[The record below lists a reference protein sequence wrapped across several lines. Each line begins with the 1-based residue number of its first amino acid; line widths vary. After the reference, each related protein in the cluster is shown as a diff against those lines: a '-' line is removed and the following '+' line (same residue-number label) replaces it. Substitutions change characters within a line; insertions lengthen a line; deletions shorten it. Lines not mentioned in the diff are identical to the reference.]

1 MELSIK
7 PKETN
12 IGITSL
18 RDGLKQFI
26 EDTGMTKA
34 KVAQLLGLANS
45 RVVTSI
51 IDGKQD
57 ITLNVAYGISRLL
70 NLSDEGF
77 LQSSLIGIKEESQL
91 DNDSI
96 ARCAFL
102 YSHFDCQELKNMG
115 FFQKD
120 ASDESMCDRITSFFG
135 YRSIYEFQQDENV
148 VNTLFSKS
156 KMSANER
163 RSNLMQHFWIA
174 TAKASLEAMNNPYDY
189 DREMLLE
196 FIKRIPSYSTDVDQG
211 MATVISVLYRL
222 GVTVLVQDYITRTRS
237 FGVSL
242 FVNDKPC
249 IVLTGLKQMYHKLWL
264 TLMHELY
271 HILQDA
277 EYLKKVGYHIS
288 DMDRQDVFV
297 SEENADRFAYHCFIN
312 EPYNSQ
318 LETIV
323 ISDYKVYDL
332 AKRLQI
338 HPSMVYGI
346 YLEQLPDSPFKN
358 NEFKNHTYLKHLL
371 QLKDCRIMQN
381 IVYNPIAVENIKE
394 AVHSLKERL
403 GILTA

>member
-7 PKETN
+7 RKETN

-18 RDGLKQFI
+18 RNGLKQFI
-26 EDTGMTKA
+26 EDTGMTKT

-51 IDGKQD
+51 IEGKQE

-70 NLSDEGF
+70 NLTDEGF
-77 LQSSLIGIKEESQL
+77 LKSSLIEIKEESQL

-96 ARCAFL
+96 ASCAFL

-135 YRSIYEFQQDENV
+135 YRSIYEFQRDENV

-163 RSNLMQHFWIA
+163 RANLMQHFWLA
-174 TAKASLEAMNNPYDY
+174 TAKSSLEAMSNPYEY
-189 DREMLLE
+189 DKDMLIE
-196 FIKRIPSYSTDVDQG
+196 FIKRIPNYSMDVNHG
-211 MATVISVLYRL
+211 MATVICILYRL
-222 GVTVLVQDYITRTRS
+222 GITVLVQDYITRTRS

-277 EYLKKVGYHIS
+277 EYLRKVGYHIS
-288 DMDRQDVFV
+288 DIDRQDIFV

-312 EPYNSQ
+312 EPYNSR
-318 LETIV
+318 LESIV
-323 ISDYKVYDL
+323 VSDYKVCDL

-338 HPSMVYGI
+338 HPSIVYGI
-346 YLEQLPDSPFKN
+346 YLEQLPDSQNKK
-358 NEFKNHTYLKHLL
+358 NEFRNHIYLKHILRL
-371 QLKDCRIMQN
+371 RDCEIMQN
-381 IVYNPIAVENIKE
+381 IVYNPIAVETIKE
-394 AVHSLKERL
+394 AVHSLKEKL